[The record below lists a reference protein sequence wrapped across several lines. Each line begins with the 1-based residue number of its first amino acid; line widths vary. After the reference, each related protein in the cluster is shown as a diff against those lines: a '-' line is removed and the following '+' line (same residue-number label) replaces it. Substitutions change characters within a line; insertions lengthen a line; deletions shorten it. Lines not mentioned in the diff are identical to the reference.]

1 MEHVVDAPTAEVMAL
16 KEGFLLAQRIGC
28 NGFILHSD
36 CMEVVETMSM
46 GISSTAGAP
55 IYDECFLLWR
65 NFEAVSIEH
74 CDQEA
79 IRLHTN

>member
-1 MEHVVDAPTAEVMAL
+1 MEQVVDAPTAEVMVL
-16 KEGFLLAQRIGC
+16 KEGFLLAQHIGC

-74 CDQEA
+74 CDREA